1 MATIV
6 LHKIGDS
13 KELGLSLLTH
23 YFRPIEPDTKTDTQ
37 LASPCKNGENLEP
50 IYANTINAHDDQAG
64 KPATEGV
71 VTKSGSV
78 KKGTKRRKSSTENDS
93 LVVPESKRRSSR
105 IAEKKRKKDEQI
117 ERVSKFGTSEGENW
131 LKRKKKSGGK
141 KLEALLELRN
151 RSERE
156 IEEDTMTKP
165 LTEDETKYLNG
176 NAVEFVQS
184 ASKET
189 NFRSCGRLPQVQC
202 TYIRTIIYNVHA
214 YRIHV
219 IVI

>member
-6 LHKIGDS
+6 LHKVGDS

-23 YFRPIEPDTKTDTQ
+23 YFRPVESDTKTDTQ

-50 IYANTINAHDDQAG
+50 VSGNRISTHDDSAN

-78 KKGTKRRKSSTENDS
+78 KKGTKRRKSSAENDM
-93 LVVPESKRRSSR
+93 VPESKRRSSR
-105 IAEKKRKKDEQI
+105 IAEKKRKKDEEI
-117 ERVSKFGTSEGENW
+117 ERVSKFDTLEGENW

-165 LTEDETKYLNG
+165 LTEEETKYLNG

-189 NFRSCGRLPQVQC
+189 SFRGCGRLPQVQC